1 VFGLFRRDHDR
12 ETVQAPRSATPATP
26 ATPAP
31 VVEGLAA
38 FIAMSSAQA
47 SVPPE
52 DKEDKALLER
62 MLAQPPLWHRRLS
75 QAELLRVAAADVGEV
90 APAPAPLPAHSM
102 ALQPPDI
109 AGVWRAEQ
117 GMRGMPR

>member
-1 VFGLFRRDHDR
+1 MFGLFRRDHDH
-12 ETVQAPRSATPATP
+12 ETVQAPRGATPATP

-31 VVEGLAA
+31 VVEGLTA

-52 DKEDKALLER
+52 DKALLER
-62 MLAQPPLWHRRLS
+62 LLAQPPLWHRRLS
-75 QAELLRVAAADVGEV
+75 QAELLRAAAADAGEAAP